1 MSDISIV
8 EIEPQLV
15 IGIRRIGSYELLPEM
30 FPEIFQFAVGN
41 NIEIAGPPIFVMHG
55 TSEEDALRANSE
67 GNADLEVVIPVSE
80 KIGDT
85 GSVKCYE
92 LPGGKMAKTIHKGPY
107 EECGPTYQA
116 LFAWLA
122 ENGFAILGSMREVYL
137 NDPQEI
143 APEDI
148 LTEIYA
154 PVEQVIDL

>member
-8 EIEPQLV
+8 AIEPQLV

-41 NIEIAGPPIFVMHG
+41 NIEIAGPPIFVMHE
-55 TSEEDALRANSE
+55 TSEEDALNANSE

-80 KIGDT
+80 KIEDT
-85 GSVKCYE
+85 GNVKCYE
-92 LPGGKMAKTIHKGPY
+92 LPGGKMAKILHKGPY
-107 EECGPTYQA
+107 EDCGPTYHE
-116 LFAWLA
+116 LFTWLA
-122 ENGFAILGSMREVYL
+122 ENGFAIIGPMREVYL
-137 NDPQEI
+137 NDPQEV

-154 PVEQVIDL
+154 PVEQVIDI